1 MENTWFAPTGLA
13 QMAPNSQGG
22 SPLHVQQKGQPAC
35 RKGGQRRCSQAVCR
49 QEPPYISR
57 YVAVDS
63 HLVERKGSSDSVSSV
78 AGERPAGRKFAQEI
92 AAICNQL
99 HREGYEVFSLI
110 PTVGGRTVEV
120 FSDEDESESQDLAQA
135 SPTDPV
141 SDLLR
146 TVAARPMKPREP
158 AIVEYEPMAAGYSVT
173 DGVIITAELRA

>member
-1 MENTWFAPTGLA
+1 MVRAHWVGAD
-13 QMAPNSQGG
+13 G
-22 SPLHVQQKGQPAC
+22 SKFTRRIATPCPAE
-35 RKGGQRRCSQAVCR
+35 RATSLPQRRATTLLTSSLSPRA
-49 QEPPYISR
+49 PYISR

-99 HREGYEVFSLI
+99 HGEGYEVFSLI

-120 FSDEDESESQDLAQA
+120 FFDEDESESQDLAQA

-146 TVAARPMKPREP
+146 TVAARPMTPREP